1 MNQDVNVQQD
11 TSSKRVFKFH
21 NVNREKILGNR
32 KSKREESRKKCVIP
46 RLSVEEEYRRKKAQL
61 ILEQFVP
68 IKQKSPETG
77 PVSPDRA
84 HHAGRG
90 LRLVNI
96 ASLQEP
102 SELSLHPC
110 KGQESLPDIPPEIQE
125 SPLDLPLDLSKK
137 AEVGDEAPLDL
148 SMSTKSEASEA
159 GTNVKKDSHNKN
171 NQPLQFLLLKNISS
185 NTFLN
190 LVPSSEQRFTSLLPK
205 THVKDVKR
213 EVLQEDD
220 SSESKKS
227 RKLAEPADPMVQ
239 MVLSEGRVVH
249 VLPGRPVKEERIS
262 EERARPSRASSSS
275 HEELTTDQNQN
286 EMKQGRKT
294 KLSGPEM
301 MVKTNE
307 TVTKNGDLF
316 CTFKNVKHM
325 KMLREQQSRR
335 TQKKSRRS

>member
-11 TSSKRVFKFH
+11 TSASSKRVFKFH

-46 RLSVEEEYRRKKAQL
+46 SLSVEEEYRRKKAQL

-77 PVSPDRA
+77 P
-84 HHAGRG
+84 GRG

-102 SELSLHPC
+102 SEISLHPC
-110 KGQESLPDIPPEIQE
+110 KGQEGLPDIPLEIQE

-137 AEVGDEAPLDL
+137 ADAGDESPLDL
-148 SMSTKSEASEA
+148 SMSTKSEESEA
-159 GTNVKKDSHNKN
+159 GTDVKKDFHNN

-190 LVPSSEQRFTSLLPK
+190 LVPSSEQRFTNLLPNI
-205 THVKDVKR
+205 HVKDVKR
-213 EVLQEDD
+213 EVLQEDE

-227 RKLAEPADPMVQ
+227 RKLAEPVDPMVQ
-239 MVLSEGRVVH
+239 MALSEGRVVH
-249 VLPGRPVKEERIS
+249 VLPRRPVKEERIS